1 MGDARIW
8 VIDDDAASRE
18 LLARILSARGWVVA
32 TLADGREAL
41 ERLAAQGPP
50 DLVVS
55 DIRMAEVGGLEVTE
69 ASRRDAPETPVI
81 LVTAFG
87 NVDGAV
93 EAIRR
98 GAFDYVSKPY
108 DVDAVQHTAAR
119 ALERPDPG

>member
-1 MGDARIW
+1 MPLIW
-8 VIDDDAASRE
+8 VIDDDASSRE
-18 LLARILSARGWVVA
+18 LLARVLVACGWQVEQL
-32 TLADGREAL
+32 TDGREAL
-41 ERLAAQGPP
+41 DQLAAGAAP
-50 DLVVS
+50 DLVIS
-55 DIRMAEVGGLEVTE
+55 DIRMGEVDGLAVTE
-69 ASRRDAPETPVI
+69 AFRRDAPATPVI

-119 ALERPDPG
+119 AL